1 MAQMTLKEA
10 MMEIILYFKTASA
23 DITAVLDWGRED
35 MPEDL
40 RERLTL
46 DEVRMTAM
54 AATYEVVID
63 MGLVK

>member
-1 MAQMTLKEA
+1 MAQMTRKEA
-10 MMEIILYFKTASA
+10 MMETILYFKTASA
-23 DITAVLDWGRED
+23 DIAAVLDWGRED